1 MNRFRPGSDFLEISE
16 NISWKGISKMI
27 PLQLGNGLATLS
39 TVTLQSDTAYN
50 FIKSKIVSSEYPPD
64 YFISTKKLASEIG
77 VSRTPIRDAI
87 RQLEQEGLVTVTP
100 RYGAQVASLSL
111 RQFIE
116 LWQIRVAFEGTAA
129 RLAAMHRTDDDLALL
144 EVNLAAG
151 RQLAKMVGAKGWKQ
165 SEGAEFTTND
175 RAFHFLLVRAS
186 RNELLERE
194 VSRLHLVNLTIG
206 RSVREEKEVE
216 RILKP
221 PAETFHEH
229 AAIMQAIKN
238 RQSEKARDLMEKHL
252 KVKDLEGTHRVYGH
266 AVRPEMAG

>member
-1 MNRFRPGSDFLEISE
+1 MNIPIPVGGLQWETTARGTFAEMS
-16 NISWKGISKMI
+16 
-27 PLQLGNGLATLS
+27 PLQASRGLATLS
-39 TVTLQSDTAYN
+39 TVALQSDTAYN
-50 FIKSKIVSSEYPPD
+50 FIKSKIISSEFPPN

-77 VSRTPIRDAI
+77 VSRTPIRDAL

-129 RLAAMHRTDDDLALL
+129 RLAAMHRTEDDLALI
-144 EVNLAAG
+144 EVNLSAG
-151 RQLAKMVGAKGWKQ
+151 RQLAKTVGAKGWKD

-175 RAFHFLLVRAS
+175 RSFHFLIVRAA

-206 RSVREEKEVE
+206 RSVREEKEME
-216 RILKP
+216 KILKP

-229 AAIMQAIKN
+229 SAIVAAIRD
-238 RQSEKARDLMEKHL
+238 RQPEKARDLMEKHL
-252 KVKDLEGTHRVYGH
+252 KVKDLEGTYRIFGH
-266 AVRPEMAG
+266 GLGSN